1 MYLKALE
8 IQGFK
13 SFPDKTVLSFGEDI
27 TAIVGPNG
35 SGKSNISDAIRWV
48 MGEQSTR
55 ALRGGKMEDVI
66 FGGTAKRKQLGFA
79 EVSLVLDNTEHIFPN
94 MEESEV
100 MVTRRYYR
108 SGESEYYINRR
119 SVRLKDVNE
128 LFMDTGLGREGY
140 SIIGQ
145 GKIDEILSVKSA
157 DRREVFEEAAGI
169 SRYRH
174 RKEEA
179 ERKLERTQENLTRIN
194 DKIDELELQVEPL
207 RVSAEKAKKFLILR
221 DELRGLEISL
231 WLEQLER
238 IRTGAIK
245 IQSDYENAYR
255 QKTETQAQVEELYAA
270 AEAIAREM
278 RQKEMDVEGIRFEM
292 MGRQADANECE
303 KAIGVLKANIQNNLE
318 NTDRLQ
324 RELEAQEGRAGS
336 IEGQIVQRQERLDAI
351 ARETEELE
359 GQIAQKQAQADELG
373 KSAGTLAA
381 EMEAL
386 RQKEAVETASA
397 AEARALLSAL
407 AAAAQEVMDRDET
420 VRQELAGGEERL
432 AAAETEVREARKE
445 LEQAREDRDSIKN
458 IISGYALRLD
468 SRSRKMKEIEERH
481 GKLQIEA
488 STLQSRVHMLLEM
501 EKLYEGY
508 SKAVKMVMGEAERGQ
523 LKGVLGPV
531 AGLLRVPGEYTVA
544 IETALGSAMQ
554 NVVVEREEDG
564 KAAIQYLKRR
574 DGGRCT
580 FLPLNAIKPSEFKET
595 DVVDEPGFVGLGDE
609 LIQCDQK
616 YETVFSSLLG
626 RTVIAE
632 DMDTAIAMA
641 RKYHHKLKIVTL
653 DGQVLNPGGSMTG
666 GSASRTAG
674 ILSRQGELE
683 RLREQE
689 AGLNEKLSAA
699 GKELEEAVRE
709 VTGAQY
715 EMDAAQAQQRQH
727 EDDILKLEERVGHLE
742 QTVAD
747 VERQRDEWK
756 KELEQLAQRAKRTEE
771 DTDNARKR
779 IEELEGSAAALR
791 AEAQGKAEGQSE
803 ARQRTE
809 VINAQIAT
817 LNAQKAAL
825 EAETLASRQ
834 SLREL
839 EELRKDM
846 AGDREDR
853 FQRIGELK
861 TKNEELN
868 REIAEKEALLQSI
881 KAQGAE
887 KQADIERLNR
897 ERLELEGERTRA
909 DKASRD
915 KNNEL
920 LAMEREVSLL
930 EQKKAG
936 AEMEERQILDRLW
949 ETYELSHEA
958 AKAQRVEL
966 ESVAKAQRRVA
977 ELKKSISSLG
987 NINLDAIEEFQRVNE
1002 RYTYFT
1008 DQRDDVQKA
1017 KTELLKVIADVTGEM
1032 ERIFGEQFV
1041 KINEAFQQTF
1051 VELFGGGKATLELED
1066 PEDILNCGIEIK
1078 VQPPGKS
1085 LKIITLLS
1093 GGEKA
1098 FVAIALYFAILK
1110 VRPTPFVV
1118 MDEIEAALDDANVAR
1133 FAAYMR
1139 QMSDHTQFIVITHR
1153 RGTMEEADTLYGVTM
1168 QEQGVTRVL
1177 TINLNDVERE
1187 LNIK

>member
-66 FGGTAKRKQLGFA
+66 FGGTARRRQLGFA
-79 EVSLVLDNTEHIFPN
+79 EVSLVLDNTGHIFRG

-169 SRYRH
+169 SRYRY

-179 ERKLERTQENLTRIN
+179 ERKLGRTEENLIRIN

-207 RVSAEKAKKFLILR
+207 RASAEKAKKFLILR

-238 IRTGAIK
+238 IRAGAIK
-245 IQSDYENAYR
+245 LRADYDSAVR
-255 QKTETQAQVEELYAA
+255 QKEEAQAEVERLYAAVEELS
-270 AEAIAREM
+270 RKM
-278 RQKEMDVEGIRFEM
+278 RQKELDAEQIRFEM
-292 MGRQADANECE
+292 MSRQADANECE
-303 KAIGVLKANIQNNLE
+303 NAIAVLKADIRNNLE

-336 IEGQIVQRQERLDAI
+336 IDQQIAQRRERLDSI
-351 ARETEELE
+351 ARETEELATE
-359 GQIAQKQAQADELG
+359 LATRKRAADELG
-373 KSAGTLAA
+373 RSAGTLAA
-381 EMEAL
+381 EMEPL

-407 AAAAQEVMDRDET
+407 AAAAQEVMDRDEA
-420 VRQELAGGEERL
+420 VRQELAAGEERL
-432 AAAETEVREARKE
+432 AAVQTERAAARAE
-445 LEQAREDRDSIKN
+445 LDQAREDRDSIRN
-458 IISGYALRLD
+458 VISGYALRLEG
-468 SRSRKMKEIEERH
+468 RERKQKEAEETH
-481 GKLQIEA
+481 VKLQMEENA
-488 STLQSRVHMLLEM
+488 LQSRIHMLAEM

-508 SKAVKMVMGEAERGQ
+508 SKAVKLVMGESGRGQ
-523 LKGVLGPV
+523 LRGILGPV
-531 AGLLRVPGEYTVA
+531 AGLLRVDEAYTVA
-544 IETALGSAMQ
+544 IETALGAAMQ
-554 NVVVEREEDG
+554 NIVVEREEDG

-580 FLPLNAIKPSEFKET
+580 FLPLEALRPAEFRERG
-595 DVVDEPGFVGLGDE
+595 VADEPGFVGMGDE
-609 LIQCDQK
+609 LISCGKK
-616 YETVFSSLLG
+616 YEPVFSHLLG
-626 RTVIAE
+626 RTVVAE
-632 DMDTAIAMA
+632 DMDAAIAMA
-641 RKYHHKLKIVTL
+641 RRHGHRLKIVTL

-689 AGLNEKLSAA
+689 GGLKEKLSAA
-699 GKELEEAVRE
+699 ARTLEEAKRE
-709 VTGAQY
+709 TAGARY
-715 EMDAAQAQQRQH
+715 EMEAAQAQQRRH
-727 EDDILKLEERVGHLE
+727 EDDILKLEERVVHLDQSAAE
-742 QTVAD
+742 Q
-747 VERQRDEWK
+747 ERRRGELK
-756 KELEQLAQRAKRTEE
+756 EELEDLSRRAERTEA
-771 DTDNARKR
+771 DTVNARR
-779 IEELEGSAAALR
+779 HIEELEGAAAALR
-791 AEAQGKAEGQSE
+791 AEAEGKTRGQEELREKSE
-803 ARQRTE
+803 A
-809 VINAQIAT
+809 IAGALAG
-817 LNAQKAAL
+817 LNTRKAAL
-825 EAETLASRQ
+825 EAERDASDKA
-834 SLREL
+834 LLEL

-846 AGDREDR
+846 VGDRADR
-853 FQRIGELK
+853 ARHIGELK
-861 TKNEELN
+861 ARNEELTGQIRD
-868 REIAEKEALLQSI
+868 REAQLQTVQAENA
-881 KAQGAE
+881 AR
-887 KQADIERLNR
+887 QADITRLNQ
-897 ERLELEGERTRA
+897 EKLDLEGERTRA

-915 KNNEL
+915 KNSEL
-920 LAMEREVSLL
+920 LNMEREVSVL
-930 EQKKAG
+930 EQKKAA
-936 AEMEERQILDRLW
+936 AETEEKQILDKLW

-966 ESVAKAQRRVA
+966 ESTARAQRRVA
-977 ELKKSISSLG
+977 ELKKAISGLG
-987 NINLDAIEEFQRVNE
+987 NINLDAIAEFQRVNE

-1008 DQRDDVQKA
+1008 GQRDDVQRA
-1017 KTELLKVIADVTGEM
+1017 KTELEKIISGITAEM
-1032 ERIFGEQFV
+1032 KRIFAEQFE
-1041 KINEAFQQTF
+1041 KISEAFQQTF
-1051 VELFGGGKATLELED
+1051 LELFGGGQARLALED

-1078 VQPPGKS
+1078 AQPPGKS
-1085 LKIITLLS
+1085 LKTITLLS

-1118 MDEIEAALDDANVAR
+1118 MDEIEAALDDANVQR
-1133 FAAYMR
+1133 FARYMR
-1139 QMSDHTQFIVITHR
+1139 MMCDRTQFIVITHR
-1153 RGTMEEADTLYGVTM
+1153 RGTMEEADVLYGVTM
-1168 QEQGVTRVL
+1168 QEQGVSRVL

-1187 LNIK
+1187 LKIK